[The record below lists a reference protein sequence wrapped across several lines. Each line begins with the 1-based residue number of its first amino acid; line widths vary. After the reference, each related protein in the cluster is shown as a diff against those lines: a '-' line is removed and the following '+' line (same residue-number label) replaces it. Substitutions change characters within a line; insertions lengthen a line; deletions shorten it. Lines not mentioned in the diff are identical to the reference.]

1 MSLNDWITL
10 NVGGRLYETTRLTL
24 VACPDS
30 LLANMF
36 SLESSR
42 PAAAV
47 STDTHGAFKIDADP
61 DIFGILLNWLR
72 RNKLMM
78 TDGISLENVA
88 VEAEFFGLI
97 ELKDA
102 VEERKKK
109 IKEEEEEQKREF
121 REEQKRKEEKEEKWR
136 KEDKAVQLRKELK
149 EEQQRNEDK
158 VEKRRWRQE
167 DRALKQHWRN
177 GDKEEQ
183 RRWRLEDKADQR
195 RYRMFR

>member
-1 MSLNDWITL
+1 MSLNDWIKL
-10 NVGGRLYETTRLTL
+10 SVGGRPYETTRRTL

-36 SLESSR
+36 SLEPSR
-42 PAAAV
+42 PADAV
-47 STDTHGAFKIDADP
+47 SPDEVFKIDADP
-61 DIFGILLNWLR
+61 DVFGILLNWLR
-72 RNKLMM
+72 REKLMM
-78 TDGISLENVA
+78 IEGISLENVA